1 MSVDGISWDQ
11 LLEQAGDAVPDSF
24 DPLPEGD
31 YDLEVIEATHSMTK
45 KTPSNNM
52 WTVQSK
58 VVGGQFNNRRI
69 WDRVVLTTDNQKA
82 LPFFFQKMGAMG
94 LNREFFASK
103 PTNEAITGALKGRR
117 FRARII
123 QKPYQGEMK
132 NEIGKYLAAGAAAT
146 PPAGAVP
153 TAPAGVPA
161 PPMPA
166 APAPAPAPP
175 APAPAAVPPVEA
187 FAPVAVTPAP
197 AAPAPAPA
205 APAADPYAA
214 APAPAPAPAPVPV
227 PEQPVAPPPLGNLP
241 F

>member
-1 MSVDGISWDQ
+1 MSTEGISFTQ
-11 LLEQAGDAVPDSF
+11 LLEQAGDAIPDSF
-24 DPLPEGD
+24 EPLPEGD
-31 YDLEVIEATHSMTK
+31 YDLEVVEVSHSMTK

-69 WDRVVLTTDNQKA
+69 WDRVVLTVDNTKA

-94 LNREFFASK
+94 LTREFFAQSPQ
-103 PTNEAITGALKGRR
+103 PTNEQITAALKGRR
-117 FRARII
+117 FRARIV

-132 NEIGKYLAAGAAAT
+132 NEIGKYLGQSATAT
-146 PPAGAVP
+146 PPVGAAP
-153 TAPAGVPA
+153 AAPAGVPA

-166 APAPAPAPP
+166 PAAPAPAAVPPGEAFAPVVAAPAPP
-175 APAPAAVPPVEA
+175 APAPA
-187 FAPVAVTPAP
+187 T
-197 AAPAPAPA
+197 
-205 APAADPYAA
+205 PAADPYAA